1 MLLKAAILL
10 GFLHQIIKKLDNI
23 LTIALVSPHS
33 GNRFATY
40 LNYYTELLLRKGKK
54 VVVISPEFYE
64 ITEYVKKHIP
74 LFSKNFTALPLDEK
88 LFSHN
93 KPKYFELLG
102 RWGAVG
108 RKLKVAEK
116 TIGASIDFVF
126 FCPIDPFIRESVH
139 IFLLDITFKYKWSGI
154 YFNPAPYR
162 LKQLKLNVDPKF
174 LEPDYLFKSENC
186 VGVCVLDRFIT
197 ESLRSRVYKKVIVFP
212 EISNVQANKNDSL
225 YKKQIEEMAKSRIVV
240 GLLGVENNEGIT
252 ALIRL
257 IKRVDI
263 DKYFF
268 VFAGRLDFASMSEEQ
283 RQEVEQFMEHHEQ
296 NVLFLLQSL
305 TDEQINQLYKEI
317 DISYLYFYN
326 YVSSNH
332 LLTKA
337 AYYKKPVLANKDF
350 CVGDTV
356 KKFKIGLSVNGKME
370 ESVSALEFLRLER
383 LDFNVF
389 DKEAFD
395 EYYSLQSESFLADAF
410 EQIMQ
415 F

>member
-1 MLLKAAILL
+1 MVKGPLK
-10 GFLHQIIKKLDNI
+10 IKNFI
-23 LTIALVSPHS
+23 
-33 GNRFATY
+33 
-40 LNYYTELLLRKGKK
+40 
-54 VVVISPEFYE
+54 
-64 ITEYVKKHIP
+64 KKHIP

>member
-1 MLLKAAILL
+1 LLLKAGVLL
-10 GFLHQIIKKLDNI
+10 GFLHQIVRKLDNI

-116 TIGASIDFVF
+116 TIGAGIDFVF

-212 EISNVQANKNDSL
+212 EISNVQANKNDSI

>member
-108 RKLKVAEK
+108 KKLKVAEK

>member
-1 MLLKAAILL
+1 M
-10 GFLHQIIKKLDNI
+10 DNI

-40 LNYYTELLLRKGKK
+40 LSYYTELLLRKGKK
-54 VVVISPEFYE
+54 VVVVSPEFFE
-64 ITEYVKKHIP
+64 ISEYVKIHMP
-74 LFSKNFTALPLDEK
+74 RFAHNFTALPLDEK

-93 KPKYFELLG
+93 RPKYFELLG
-102 RWGAVG
+102 RWGAVS
-108 RKLKVAEK
+108 RKLKIAEK
-116 TIGASIDFVF
+116 RVGAAIDFVF

-139 IFLLDITFKYKWSGI
+139 IMLLDLTFKYKWSGI

-162 LKQLKLNVDPKF
+162 LKQLKLDVDPKF

-197 ESLRSRVYKKVIVFP
+197 EPLRSRVYKKVVVFP
-212 EISNVQANKNDSL
+212 EISNVNTDKKESV
-225 YKKQIEEMAKSRIVV
+225 YKKQIQELSRSRIVV

-257 IKRVDI
+257 IKKVDI

-268 VFAGRLDFASMSEEQ
+268 VFAGRLDFSIMSEEQ
-283 RQEVEQFMEHHEQ
+283 KQEVEQFMEHHEQ
-296 NVLFLLQSL
+296 NVLFILQALS
-305 TDEQINQLYKEI
+305 DEQINQLYKEI

-395 EYYSLQSESFLADAF
+395 EYYSLQSETFLADAF
-410 EQIMQ
+410 EQIML